1 MAGSA
6 PLKEED
12 SITEVV
18 ALSATIRL
26 QHSSVQDGIYAL
38 GKARMR
44 STLFRSFPPT
54 LLLKQF

>member
-6 PLKEED
+6 PLEEEN

-26 QHSSVQDGIYAL
+26 QHSSVHDGICAL
-38 GKARMR
+38 GKAHMR
-44 STLFRSFPPT
+44 STLFRTFPQT